1 MARPYGKK
9 PRRTGIRSHKR
20 GDDSAAFKYRL
31 RGKDDAWLPMRE
43 VQQGLIEIARDLGK
57 YQDHR
62 AKWAT
67 FFILMVDA
75 DGKEV
80 LIDPSGEKVLYP
92 YKSAADEFGA

>member
-1 MARPYGKK
+1 MGREYGMK
-9 PRRTGIRSHKR
+9 PRKTANRTAR
-20 GDDSAAFKYRL
+20 GDGDNTASKYKL
-31 RGKDDAWLPMRE
+31 RGKEDAWLTMRE

-67 FFILMVDA
+67 FFLLMVDE

-80 LIDPSGEKVLYP
+80 LVDPKGEKVLYP

>member
-1 MARPYGKK
+1 MAREYGKK
-9 PRRTGIRSHKR
+9 PRKTGSRTVRS
-20 GDDSAAFKYRL
+20 GDGAVSKYKL
-31 RGKDDAWLPMRE
+31 RGKDDAWLPVRE
-43 VQQGLIEIARDLGK
+43 VQQGLIEIARDLGRFP
-57 YQDHR
+57 DHR

-67 FFILMVDA
+67 FFILMVDE